1 MFLGFQNSGMPPS
14 KRVAFSKSGPLAPM
28 VKTMLLLRIDKSRIS
43 GLKFKND
50 IVSSVRRIS
59 PVSDTDTQQQ
69 ARPLQGRNTPSG
81 AS

>member
-1 MFLGFQNSGMPPS
+1 
-14 KRVAFSKSGPLAPM
+14 M
-28 VKTMLLLRIDKSRIS
+28 VKAMLLLRIDKSRIS

-69 ARPLQGRNTPSG
+69 ARPLQGRNTPLGRFVTGKRGHFGKKVSVL
-81 AS
+81 